1 MKLTTEFDTPWA
13 YSDKI
18 LMIKTGEW
26 KYQRPVVA
34 ASKCCRC
41 GVCSLF
47 CPVGCVSDTGSH
59 FEANLDYCKGC
70 GICARVC
77 PVDVIEMVREA

>member
-18 LMIKTGEW
+18 LKLKTGEW
-26 KYQRPVVA
+26 KYQRPVVTEG
-34 ASKCCRC
+34 KCCRC

-47 CPVGCVSDTGSH
+47 CPVGCVSDMGSH

-70 GICARVC
+70 GICARAC
-77 PVDVIEMVREA
+77 PVDAIEMVREA